1 MHFEEG
7 FHLVVN
13 RDFPTFTLIE
23 PEIRKLVES
32 GDFGQK
38 LRIYIQDDPSY
49 LSDLSQ
55 SVSDASLESSYRL
68 KIEIVPALI
77 RFENGEE
84 TSRSIGW
91 VRKEWSQL
99 FKEPMFGEHLPES
112 RPGCG
117 SLTVIPGVKETL
129 DARFGDL
136 PLNSRT
142 TDSWLFVQEDLQD
155 YFQGS

>member
-7 FHLVVN
+7 FHLVVK
-13 RDFPTFTLIE
+13 RDCPTCTLIE

-32 GDFGQK
+32 RDFGQN

-68 KIEIVPALI
+68 KIETVPTLI

-84 TSRSIGW
+84 TSRSVGW
-91 VRKEWSQL
+91 VRKEWSQIL
-99 FKEPMFGEHLPES
+99 NDSMFGEHLPES

-117 SLTVIPGVKETL
+117 SLTVMPGAKETL
-129 DARFGDL
+129 EPVLVTF
-136 PLNSRT
+136 PLI
-142 TDSWLFVQEDLQD
+142 QEQ
-155 YFQGS
+155 